1 MRQPQR
7 VYCSWRLYN
16 RRVQTPFNSRFIS
29 QVIIIGYFSPRF
41 ISQVSII
48 SYFSTR
54 SIGQVLGTIEAP
66 DLKAAEREAASHFV
80 KHPISTWPQ
89 SPGSQ
94 GSRAR

>member
-1 MRQPQR
+1 
-7 VYCSWRLYN
+7 
-16 RRVQTPFNSRFIS
+16 VQTPFNSRFIS